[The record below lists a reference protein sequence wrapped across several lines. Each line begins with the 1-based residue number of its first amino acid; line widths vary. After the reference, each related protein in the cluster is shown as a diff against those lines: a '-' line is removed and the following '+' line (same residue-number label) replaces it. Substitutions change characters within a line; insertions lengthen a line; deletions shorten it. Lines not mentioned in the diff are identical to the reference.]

1 MARKACTL
9 TIARANRCRAYIKS
23 QDGLIYSLTYKLVN
37 MFAC

>member
-9 TIARANRCRAYIKS
+9 TIARANHCRAYIKS

-37 MFAC
+37 LFIC